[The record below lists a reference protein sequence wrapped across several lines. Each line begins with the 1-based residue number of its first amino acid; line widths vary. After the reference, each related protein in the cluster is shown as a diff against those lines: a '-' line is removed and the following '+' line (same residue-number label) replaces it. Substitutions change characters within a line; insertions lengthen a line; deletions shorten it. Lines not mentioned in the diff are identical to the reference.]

1 MEKMLHVIQR
11 YSVML
16 VTGNMVAIDKRGNRS
31 KKTFDRLQAKD
42 SCNYMLNIS
51 RIFGGKASYYGCAMA
66 ANLLKSNVH
75 LEYTVLEHRLHGNNV
90 TKSHRKLGKRL
101 HSRILFARA
110 LGELSIRIIK
120 HRIIQGGE

>member
-1 MEKMLHVIQR
+1 MLHVIQR

-51 RIFGGKASYYGCAMA
+51 EYLEGR
-66 ANLLKSNVH
+66 H
-75 LEYTVLEHRLHGNNV
+75 LIMDVPW
-90 TKSHRKLGKRL
+90 
-101 HSRILFARA
+101 HSR
-110 LGELSIRIIK
+110 GN
-120 HRIIQGGE
+120 

>member
-1 MEKMLHVIQR
+1 
-11 YSVML
+11 
-16 VTGNMVAIDKRGNRS
+16 
-31 KKTFDRLQAKD
+31 
-42 SCNYMLNIS
+42 MLNIS

-66 ANLLKSNVH
+66 FKRELKEVILMFPKYMETHDTWIAMAANLLKSSVH

-110 LGELSIRIIK
+110 LGELSIRIIRY
-120 HRIIQGGE
+120 RIIQGGE